1 MGKGPTVTEGGL
13 GLKSYY
19 RGKIEE
25 LEMLI
30 KDKSHN
36 LRRLEAQRNE
46 LNTQGIAA
54 QSMQLR
60 HVGSATPCSLQLS
73 LPIPAISTCAA
84 VASPHTIAVS
94 EHYLHVTCS
103 TSVA

>member
-19 RGKIEE
+19 KGKIEE

-46 LNTQGIAA
+46 LNTQGELFITPTCNIQASGA
-54 QSMQLR
+54 PMQQAE
-60 HVGSATPCSLQLS
+60 SAKQCTYHAVHPLS
-73 LPIPAISTCAA
+73 AVTVCA
-84 VASPHTIAVS
+84 
-94 EHYLHVTCS
+94 
-103 TSVA
+103 